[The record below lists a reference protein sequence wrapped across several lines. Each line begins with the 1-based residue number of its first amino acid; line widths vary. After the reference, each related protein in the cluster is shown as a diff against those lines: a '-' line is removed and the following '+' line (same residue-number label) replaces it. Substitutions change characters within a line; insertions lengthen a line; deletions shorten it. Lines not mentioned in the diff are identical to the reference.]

1 VGIVQIQ
8 KGEEKAYF
16 FVSIGL
22 SILAFWYL
30 WHHFAGVEEKTV
42 ITVYDYWYV
51 WIRPVI
57 IGIVGII
64 TLLSAVLF
72 LFRHPVAAVLFQS
85 GISLIVFIL
94 VANLVVLVIRG
105 GHHLIQGGARPVLEG
120 VVREPHKVFLVPV
133 IILVLSI
140 MSAIRKK

>member
-1 VGIVQIQ
+1 M
-8 KGEEKAYF
+8 
-16 FVSIGL
+16 
-22 SILAFWYL
+22 
-30 WHHFAGVEEKTV
+30 

-72 LFRHPVAAVLFQS
+72 HQADFPDRVHSGGELGGFGHPGGSSLDSGRCPAVLE
-85 GISLIVFIL
+85 
-94 VANLVVLVIRG
+94 R
-105 GHHLIQGGARPVLEG
+105 

>member
-1 VGIVQIQ
+1 MQIQ

-72 LFRHPVAAVLFQS
+72 LFRHPVA
-85 GISLIVFIL
+85 
-94 VANLVVLVIRG
+94 
-105 GHHLIQGGARPVLEG
+105 GGALSKRDFPDRVHSGGELGGFGHPGGSSLDSGRCRQLEG